1 MTEVTKQK
9 VRENVQAFKKVT
21 VNLDEG
27 SLKRIDRMSLDTA
40 GKSLYRRSQT
50 IRDMADFCNANIPSF
65 EAWVRF
71 RCYEDGKA

>member
-9 VRENVQAFKKVT
+9 IRDVQVFKKID
-21 VNLDEG
+21 VNLDEVT
-27 SLKRIDRMSLDTA
+27 LKRIDRMALDTS

-50 IRDMADFCNANIPSF
+50 IREMADFCNANIPSF

-71 RCYEDGKA
+71 RNCDDGKA